1 MITILKKEFRSF
13 LSLLIAYV
21 VMIVFLLITGLI
33 TWVFADLNILD
44 NGYANMDV
52 MFNFA
57 PIVFIFLV
65 SAITMRSFSEE
76 KKVGTLETI
85 TTKPI
90 SDMSIILGKYFA
102 CLLLVLITIL
112 PTLIYYYSVYQLGNP
127 VGNIDTGAVIGSYI
141 GLIFLAAIYAAIGIF
156 SSSLTDNQIVAF
168 ILSMFLCF
176 FFYMAFDLLKN
187 IDVLKGAQFGIDWF
201 GIGYHYNNIS
211 FGRVD
216 TRDIIYFLSMIGLFI
231 FSTKAV
237 FSSRKW

>member
-21 VMIVFLLITGLI
+21 VMIVFLLITGLM
-33 TWVFADLNILD
+33 TWVFSDTSILD
-44 NGYANMDV
+44 NGYANMDIL
-52 MFNFA
+52 FSIA
-57 PIVFIFLV
+57 PWIFIFLV

-102 CLLLVLITIL
+102 CLLLVLITLL
-112 PTLIYYYSVYQLGNP
+112 PTLIYYYSVKQLGSP
-127 VGNIDTGAVIGSYI
+127 VGNIDTGAVMGSYI
-141 GLIFLAAIYAAIGIF
+141 GLLFLAAIYVAIGIF

-176 FFYMAFDLLKN
+176 FFYAAFDMLRNLN
-187 IDVLKGAQFGIDWF
+187 VLKDSQFGIDWF

-216 TRDIIYFLSMIGLFI
+216 TRDIVYFLSMICLFI

-237 FSSRKW
+237 FGSRKW

>member
-21 VMIVFLLITGLI
+21 VMIVFLLITGLVA
-33 TWVFADLNILD
+33 WVFSDTSILEG
-44 NGYANMDV
+44 GYANMDI
-52 MFNFA
+52 MFNTA
-57 PIVFIFLV
+57 PWIFIFLV

-85 TTKPI
+85 TTKPV

-102 CLLLVLITIL
+102 CLLLVLITLL
-112 PTLIYYYSVYQLGNP
+112 PTLIYYYSVSQLANPIGN
-127 VGNIDTGAVIGSYI
+127 VDTGAVIGSYI
-141 GLIFLAAIYAAIGIF
+141 GLIFLAAIYVAIGIF

-176 FFYMAFDLLKN
+176 FFYSAFDMLKN
-187 IDVLKGAQFGIDWF
+187 IDLLKGSQFGIDWF
-201 GIGYHYNNIS
+201 GIGYHYSNIS

-216 TRDIIYFLSMIGLFI
+216 TRDIVYFISMICLFI